1 MEERKSGWEEMKK
14 EDARHSYT
22 QQCKNGR
29 GEVERANTLTAKGF
43 YTPTC
48 LMTFRF
54 CQLIGH
60 F

>member
-22 QQCKNGR
+22 QQYKNGR

-43 YTPTC
+43 
-48 LMTFRF
+48 
-54 CQLIGH
+54 
-60 F
+60 